1 MIKPVDIMTAIN
13 KKIVETFPYA
23 VYIQRCPKDFVRPSF
38 WIEYVT
44 TSRRDVNR
52 STVAKTVF
60 FTITCFAPLDKH
72 NRVNPEELMK
82 FQEDVI
88 QLFADGFLTVGDR
101 AIKVQSSTGGID
113 DDRAYIDLQFE
124 FFDNR
129 SDAVDDTPLIRSVEI
144 KLEEG

>member
-13 KKIVETFPYA
+13 KKIAETFPYA

-88 QLFADGFLTVGDR
+88 VFIL
-101 AIKVQSSTGGID
+101 
-113 DDRAYIDLQFE
+113 
-124 FFDNR
+124 
-129 SDAVDDTPLIRSVEI
+129 PIRN
-144 KLEEG
+144 